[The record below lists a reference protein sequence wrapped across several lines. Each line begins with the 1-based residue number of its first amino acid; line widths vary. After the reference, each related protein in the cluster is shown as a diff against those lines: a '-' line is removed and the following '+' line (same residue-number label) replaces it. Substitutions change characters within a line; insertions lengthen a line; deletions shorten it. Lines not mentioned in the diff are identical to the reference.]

1 MQPGNDLFF
10 VVNQGW
16 IHDVNDRRFRFSPH
30 DTQLSTKVQYTF
42 RL

>member
-1 MQPGNDLFF
+1 MQPGNDLFV

-16 IHDVNDRRFRFSPH
+16 IHDSDDRRFRFDPH
-30 DTQLSTKVQYTF
+30 DTPLSTKVQYTF

>member
-1 MQPGNDLFF
+1 MQPGNDPFF

-16 IHDVNDRRFRFSPH
+16 IHDSADRRFRFEPH
-30 DTQLSTKVQYTF
+30 DTQRSTKVQYTF

>member
-1 MQPGNDLFF
+1 MQPGNDLFV

-16 IHDVNDRRFRFSPH
+16 IHEPGERRFRFSAR
-30 DTQLSTKVQYTF
+30 DTQVSTKVQYTV